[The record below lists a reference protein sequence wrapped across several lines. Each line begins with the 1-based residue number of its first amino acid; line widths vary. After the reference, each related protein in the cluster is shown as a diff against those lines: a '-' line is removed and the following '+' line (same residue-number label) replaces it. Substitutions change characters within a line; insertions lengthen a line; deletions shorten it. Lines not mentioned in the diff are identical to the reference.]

1 MTTEAG
7 LAPRFQAAGRVPVA
21 GRHDRRFFL
30 GMAVAIALIVFAG
43 FAPTF
48 YLRGLYHPEPLA
60 RVFQIHGLVFTSWVV
75 LFLVQTALVSARRT
89 DIHRRLGVLGGA
101 LAILMLVVGYAAA
114 VTAARRGFSTP
125 GLPPPLVFFA
135 VPIFDLL
142 VFATLV
148 GAGLYLRRTPAA
160 HKRLMLL
167 ATLAVLTAAI
177 ARLPYV
183 LPLGPPAF
191 FGLTDVLVIA
201 ALVYD
206 RLTRGRVHPALLW
219 GALFLIVS
227 QPLRLAIS
235 GTDTW
240 LAFAT
245 WLTR

>member
-1 MTTEAG
+1 
-7 LAPRFQAAGRVPVA
+7 LQS
-21 GRHDRRFFL
+21 
-30 GMAVAIALIVFAG
+30 VF
-43 FAPTF
+43 
-48 YLRGLYHPEPLA
+48 H
-60 RVFQIHGLVFTSWVV
+60 IHGLVFTSWVV
-75 LFLVQTALVSARRT
+75 LFVVQTSLVSARRT
-89 DIHRRLGVLGGA
+89 DLHRRLGVLGGVLA
-101 LAILMLVVGYAAA
+101 LLMLGVGYQAA

-125 GLPPPLVFFA
+125 GLPPPLVFLA

-148 GAGLYLRRTPAA
+148 GTGLYLRRKPAA

-167 ATLAVLTAAI
+167 STVAVLTAAI

-191 FGLTDVLVIA
+191 FGLTDLLIIA
-201 ALVYD
+201 AMVYD
-206 RLTRGRVHPALLW
+206 WRTRGRVHPALLW
-219 GALFLIVS
+219 GGLFLIAS

-240 LAFAT
+240 LALAT